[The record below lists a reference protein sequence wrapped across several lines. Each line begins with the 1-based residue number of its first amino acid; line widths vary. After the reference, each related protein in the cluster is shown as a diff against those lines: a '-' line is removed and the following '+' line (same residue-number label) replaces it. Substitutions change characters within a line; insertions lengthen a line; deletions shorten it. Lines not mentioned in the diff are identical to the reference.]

1 MPQACSLEGRN
12 FVSSS
17 ADYRVYFTDW
27 RVSKPMPVL
36 GRTKKDVLSEFR
48 RSELLTAARAVFG
61 KKGFHE
67 ASIDEIAELAEV
79 AKGTVYLYY
88 KSKKELYME
97 ALKFGVESLNERMKS
112 KTEVTESCEQTLR
125 LLTETKIVFFEENR
139 DFFRIYYSELGKLP
153 GHPSAI
159 PFVRDLYSEQAKLFE
174 DVLRAGIRRR
184 EVRNL
189 DVQKT
194 ALAIADLTR
203 GVATQRLLGTWK
215 TPIASDVEFIV
226 GVIWRGIAR

>member
-1 MPQACSLEGRN
+1 
-12 FVSSS
+12 
-17 ADYRVYFTDW
+17 
-27 RVSKPMPVL
+27 MPVL

-48 RSELLTAARAVFG
+48 RSELLAAARAVFG
-61 KKGFHE
+61 KKGFHD
-67 ASIDEIAELAEV
+67 ACIDEIAEMAEV

-88 KSKKELYME
+88 KSKRDLYME
-97 ALKFGVESLNERMKS
+97 ALKFGVESLNEQLKA
-112 KTEVTESCEQTLR
+112 KAEVTEDCEQTLR
-125 LLTETKIVFFEENR
+125 LLTETKIAFFEENR

-159 PFVRDLYSEQAKLFE
+159 PFARDLYAEQARVFE
-174 DVLRAGIRRR
+174 GVLRAGIRRR
-184 EVRNL
+184 KVRNL

-215 TPIASDVEFIV
+215 GPIADDVEFIV
-226 GVIWRGIAR
+226 SVIWRGITR

>member
-1 MPQACSLEGRN
+1 
-12 FVSSS
+12 
-17 ADYRVYFTDW
+17 
-27 RVSKPMPVL
+27 MPVL

-67 ASIDEIAELAEV
+67 ASIDEIAEMAEV

-88 KSKKELYME
+88 KSKKDLYME
-97 ALKFGVESLNERMKS
+97 ALKFGVESLNQQLKAKS
-112 KTEVTESCEQTLR
+112 EGTESCEQTLR
-125 LLTETKIVFFEENR
+125 ILTETKIAFFEENR

-159 PFVRDLYSEQAKLFE
+159 TFVRDLYAEQAKVFE
-174 DVLRAGIRRR
+174 GVLRAGIRRR

-189 DVQKT
+189 DVQKMAF
-194 ALAIADLTR
+194 ALADLTR

-215 TPIASDVEFIV
+215 TPIADDVEFIV
-226 GVIWRGIAR
+226 SVIWKGIAR